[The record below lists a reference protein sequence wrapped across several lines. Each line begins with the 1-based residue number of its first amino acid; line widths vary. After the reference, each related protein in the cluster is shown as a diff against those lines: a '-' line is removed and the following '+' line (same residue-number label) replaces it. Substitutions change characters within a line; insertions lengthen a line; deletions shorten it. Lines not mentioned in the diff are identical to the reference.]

1 MSVRGGLLPHTEN
14 EGRSTGYLKC
24 LYTNA
29 QSLGNKQGELEV
41 LVMSRNYDVIGI
53 TETWWDNSH
62 DWSTVMDGYKLFRK
76 DRQGRKGGG
85 VALYVREQYDCS
97 ELRYETV
104 EKPECLW
111 IKFRSV
117 CNKSDVVVG
126 VCYRPPD
133 QGDEVDE
140 AFFRQLTEAT
150 RSHALILMG
159 DFNFPDICWESNTA
173 VHRQSR
179 KFLES
184 VGDNFLAQV
193 LEEPTRGGAF
203 LDLLLTNRVE
213 LVGEAKVDGN
223 LGGSDHGLVEFRIL
237 TQGRKVSSRI
247 RTLDFRKADFD
258 SLRERMAR
266 IPWGT
271 NLKGKGVQESWLYFK
286 ESLLR
291 LQGQTI
297 PMSRKNSKYGRRQ
310 AWLNGEILA
319 DLKHKKEA
327 YKKWKVGH
335 MTREEYKNIA
345 RACRNEIRRAKS
357 HLELQLARDVKSNK
371 KGFFRYVGNKKKAK
385 ESVSPLLNE
394 GGNLVTEDVEKANVL
409 NAFFASVF
417 TNKVSSQ
424 TAALGITKWGRDGQP
439 SVEIEVVRDYLEKLD
454 VHKSM
459 GPDEL
464 HPRVLKELA
473 AVIAEP
479 LAIIFENSWR
489 TGEVPDDWKKANVVP
504 IFKKGKKEDPG
515 KYRPVSLTSV
525 PGKIMEQVLKE
536 SILKHLHERKLIR
549 NSQHGFT
556 KGRSCLTNLIA
567 FYDEITGS
575 VDEGKAVDVLFLDF
589 SKAFD
594 TVSHSILVSKLRKYG
609 LDECTIRWVESWLDC
624 RAQQVVINGSMS
636 SWQPV
641 SSGVPQ
647 GSVLG
652 PVLFNIFIN
661 DLEDGVDCTLSKFA
675 DDTKLGGVVDTL
687 EGRDRIQKDLDKL
700 EDWAK
705 RNLMRFNKDKC
716 RVLHLGR
723 KNPMHSYRL
732 GTEWLGSS
740 SAEKDLGV
748 TVDEKLDMS
757 QQCALVAK
765 KANGILGCISRG
777 IASRSRD
784 VIVPLYSTLVRPH
797 LEYCVQ
803 FWAPHFK
810 KDVDK
815 LERVQRRAT
824 KMIRGL
830 EHMTYEERL
839 RELGLFSLQKRRM
852 RGDLI
857 AAFNYL
863 RGGSREDGS
872 RLFSVVEEDRT
883 RSNGLKLQWGR
894 FRLDIRKNFFTR
906 RVVKNWN
913 ALPREVVE
921 SPSLEVFKVRLDKA
935 LAGMI

>member
-1 MSVRGGLLPHTEN
+1 M
-14 EGRSTGYLKC
+14 
-24 LYTNA
+24 
-29 QSLGNKQGELEV
+29 
-41 LVMSRNYDVIGI
+41 
-53 TETWWDNSH
+53 
-62 DWSTVMDGYKLFRK
+62 
-76 DRQGRKGGG
+76 
-85 VALYVREQYDCS
+85 
-97 ELRYETV
+97 
-104 EKPECLW
+104 
-111 IKFRSV
+111 
-117 CNKSDVVVG
+117 
-126 VCYRPPD
+126 
-133 QGDEVDE
+133 
-140 AFFRQLTEAT
+140 
-150 RSHALILMG
+150 
-159 DFNFPDICWESNTA
+159 
-173 VHRQSR
+173 
-179 KFLES
+179 
-184 VGDNFLAQV
+184 
-193 LEEPTRGGAF
+193 
-203 LDLLLTNRVE
+203 
-213 LVGEAKVDGN
+213 
-223 LGGSDHGLVEFRIL
+223 VEFRIL
-237 TQGRKVSSRI
+237 TQGRKESSRI
-247 RTLDFRKADFD
+247 QTLDFRKADFD
-258 SLRERMAR
+258 SLRELMGK
-266 IPWGT
+266 IPWE
-271 NLKGKGVQESWLYFK
+271 NNMRGKGVQESWLYFK

-297 PMSRKNSKYGRRQ
+297 PMCRKNSKYGRRP
-310 AWLNGEILA
+310 AWLNNEILA

-327 YKKWKVGH
+327 YKKWKIGQ
-335 MTREEYKNIA
+335 MTRDEYINIA
-345 RACRNEIRRAKS
+345 RAYRNEIRKAKS
-357 HLELQLARDVKSNK
+357 HLELQLVRDVKSNK
-371 KGFFRYVGNKKKAK
+371 KSFFRYVGNKKKAK
-385 ESVSPLLNE
+385 ESVGPLLNE

-424 TAALGITKWGRDGQP
+424 TTALGSTAWGGGGQP
-439 SVEIEVVRDYLEKLD
+439 SVKEEVVRDYLEKLD

-459 GPDEL
+459 GPDAL
-464 HPRVLKELA
+464 HLRVLKELVG
-473 AVIAEP
+473 VIAEP
-479 LAIIFENSWR
+479 LAIIFENSWQKR
-489 TGEVPDDWKKANVVP
+489 DVPDDWKKANVVP

-515 KYRPVSLTSV
+515 NYRPVSLTSV
-525 PGKIMEQVLKE
+525 PVKIMEQVLKE
-536 SILKHLHERKLIR
+536 SILKHLDERKVIR

-556 KGRSCLTNLIA
+556 KGKSCLTNLIA

-575 VDEGKAVDVLFLDF
+575 VDEGKAVDVLFLNF

-594 TVSHSILVSKLRKYG
+594 TVSHSILVSKLKKYG
-609 LDECTIRWVESWLDC
+609 LHGCTTRWVESWLDC
-624 RAQQVVINGSMS
+624 RAQRVVINGSMS

-661 DLEDGVDCTLSKFA
+661 DLEDGVDCTLSKFV

-687 EGRDRIQKDLDKL
+687 EGRDRIQRDLDKL

-723 KNPMHSYRL
+723 KNPVHRYRL

-765 KANGILGCISRG
+765 SANGILGCISRG

-784 VIVPLYSTLVRPH
+784 VLVPVYSTLVRPH
-797 LEYCVQ
+797 LEYWVQ
-803 FWAPHFK
+803 FWAPHYK
-810 KDVDK
+810 KDVEK

-824 KMIRGL
+824 KIIRGL
-830 EHMTYEERL
+830 EHMTYERL
-839 RELGLFSLQKRRM
+839 RELGLFSLRKRRM

-857 AAFNYL
+857 TAFNYL
-863 RGGSREDGS
+863 KGGSKEDGS
-872 RLFSVVEEDRT
+872 RLFSVIADDRT

-906 RVVKNWN
+906 RVVKYRN

>member
-1 MSVRGGLLPHTEN
+1 MGSRWPAL
-14 EGRSTGYLKC
+14 C
-24 LYTNA
+24 
-29 QSLGNKQGELEV
+29 GE
-41 LVMSRNYDVIGI
+41 R
-53 TETWWDNSH
+53 
-62 DWSTVMDGYKLFRK
+62 
-76 DRQGRKGGG
+76 
-85 VALYVREQYDCS
+85 
-97 ELRYETV
+97 
-104 EKPECLW
+104 
-111 IKFRSV
+111 
-117 CNKSDVVVG
+117 
-126 VCYRPPD
+126 
-133 QGDEVDE
+133 
-140 AFFRQLTEAT
+140 
-150 RSHALILMG
+150 
-159 DFNFPDICWESNTA
+159 
-173 VHRQSR
+173 
-179 KFLES
+179 
-184 VGDNFLAQV
+184 
-193 LEEPTRGGAF
+193 
-203 LDLLLTNRVE
+203 
-213 LVGEAKVDGN
+213 
-223 LGGSDHGLVEFRIL
+223 
-237 TQGRKVSSRI
+237 
-247 RTLDFRKADFD
+247 
-258 SLRERMAR
+258 
-266 IPWGT
+266 
-271 NLKGKGVQESWLYFK
+271 
-286 ESLLR
+286 
-291 LQGQTI
+291 
-297 PMSRKNSKYGRRQ
+297 
-310 AWLNGEILA
+310 
-319 DLKHKKEA
+319 
-327 YKKWKVGH
+327 
-335 MTREEYKNIA
+335 
-345 RACRNEIRRAKS
+345 
-357 HLELQLARDVKSNK
+357 
-371 KGFFRYVGNKKKAK
+371 
-385 ESVSPLLNE
+385 
-394 GGNLVTEDVEKANVL
+394 
-409 NAFFASVF
+409 
-417 TNKVSSQ
+417 
-424 TAALGITKWGRDGQP
+424 
-439 SVEIEVVRDYLEKLD
+439 VVRDYLEKLD

-479 LAIIFENSWR
+479 LAIIFENSWQM
-489 TGEVPDDWKKANVVP
+489 GEVPDDWKKANVVP
-504 IFKKGKKEDPG
+504 IFNKGKKEDPG
-515 KYRPVSLTSV
+515 NYRPVSLTSV

-536 SILKHLHERKLIR
+536 SILKHLHERTVIR

-594 TVSHSILVSKLRKYG
+594 MVSHSILVSKLKKYG

-624 RAQQVVINGSMS
+624 RAQRVVINGSMS
-636 SWQPV
+636 RWQPV

-661 DLEDGVDCTLSKFA
+661 DLEDGVDCTLSKFV
-675 DDTKLGGVVDTL
+675 DDTKLGGVVDML
-687 EGRDRIQKDLDKL
+687 EGRDRIQRDLDKL

-723 KNPMHSYRL
+723 KNPMHRYRL

-777 IASRSRD
+777 ITSRSRD

-803 FWAPHFK
+803 FWAPHYK

-824 KMIRGL
+824 KMIWGL

-839 RELGLFSLQKRRM
+839 RELGLFSLRKRRM

-863 RGGSREDGS
+863 RGGSKEDGF

-883 RSNGLKLQWGR
+883 RSNGLKLQWGGLGWILGKT
-894 FRLDIRKNFFTR
+894 F
-906 RVVKNWN
+906 
-913 ALPREVVE
+913 
-921 SPSLEVFKVRLDKA
+921 SL
-935 LAGMI
+935 GGW